1 MVNKSLK
8 NEDNIERRPRGE
20 IDLDSLGEDEPAEE
34 IEDGE
39 DSEGSTDESG
49 IEESDEEDD
58 AQEVLPDPAIEA
70 QINEIRRENE
80 WLQLQRLEEELLLQE
95 EIARRDKALRALQRM
110 EAERHGLIRQ
120 LELDMLKLAALGNVA
135 EDDDEEGNH
144 GSGGEN

>member
-80 WLQLQRLEEELLLQE
+80 DMLINAVLY
-95 EIARRDKALRALQRM
+95 QRM
-110 EAERHGLIRQ
+110 ER
-120 LELDMLKLAALGNVA
+120 DVN
-135 EDDDEEGNH
+135 
-144 GSGGEN
+144 GSF